1 MNKQQHALNS
11 ILRKLSIFKDL
22 EADHIQRLARL
33 STSKVFDAGHVIY
46 EEGSPSDEML
56 VLLKGRIIA
65 SSRGGAELAEI
76 EPGTSTGEMGVLT
89 DQPRSAKIT
98 AVEKCIAVVFSK
110 TQMTA
115 ALSSNSLMSLRLHAN
130 MVKLISDRLTAANN
144 KIDELQKRVKMLEEM
159 NSEDDVLEED
169 SEDLDESEELDDES
183 VEDVEETEQK
193 TEAAKDSSVSDEG

>member
-11 ILRKLSIFKDL
+11 ILRKLNIFKDL

-33 STSKVFDAGHVIY
+33 STSKVFEAGQVIY

-56 VLLKGRIIA
+56 VLLQGRIIA

-98 AVEKCIAVVFSK
+98 AIEKCIAVVFSK

-144 KIDELQKRVKMLEEM
+144 KIDELQKRLMILEEM
-159 NSEDDVLEED
+159 NDDG
-169 SEDLDESEELDDES
+169 DE
-183 VEDVEETEQK
+183 VEDGPEETEVEDGLDE
-193 TEAAKDSSVSDEG
+193 TEVTEEETEDSSASKEN

>member
-11 ILRKLSIFKDL
+11 ILRKLGIFKDL

-33 STSKVFDAGHVIY
+33 STSKVFEAGTVIY

-56 VLLKGRIIA
+56 VLLQGRIIA

-98 AVEKCIAVVFSK
+98 AVEKCIAVVFSI
-110 TQMTA
+110 
-115 ALSSNSLMSLRLHAN
+115 LFPN
-130 MVKLISDRLTAANN
+130 
-144 KIDELQKRVKMLEEM
+144 
-159 NSEDDVLEED
+159 
-169 SEDLDESEELDDES
+169 
-183 VEDVEETEQK
+183 
-193 TEAAKDSSVSDEG
+193 

>member
-11 ILRKLSIFKDL
+11 ILRKLHIFKDL

-33 STSKVFDAGHVIY
+33 STSKVFEAGQVIY

-56 VLLKGRIIA
+56 VLLQGRIIA

-98 AVEKCIAVVFSK
+98 AVEKCITVIFSK

-130 MVKLISDRLTAANN
+130 MVKLISDRLTVANN
-144 KIDELQKRVKMLEEM
+144 KIDELQKRVMMLEEM
-159 NSEDDVLEED
+159 NDDDDGVEDGPEEVEGSEEESEDSST
-169 SEDLDESEELDDES
+169 SE
-183 VEDVEETEQK
+183 
-193 TEAAKDSSVSDEG
+193 GN

>member
-33 STSKVFDAGHVIY
+33 STSKVFEAGQVIY

-56 VLLKGRIIA
+56 VLLQGRIIA

-98 AVEKCIAVVFSK
+98 AIEKCIAVVFSK

-144 KIDELQKRVKMLEEM
+144 KIDELQKRLMILEEM
-159 NSEDDVLEED
+159 NDDG
-169 SEDLDESEELDDES
+169 DE
-183 VEDVEETEQK
+183 VEDGPEETEVEDGPEE
-193 TEAAKDSSVSDEG
+193 TEVTEEETEDSSASKEN

>member
-1 MNKQQHALNS
+1 MNKQEHALNS
-11 ILRKLSIFKDL
+11 ILRKLHIFKDL

-33 STSKVFDAGHVIY
+33 STSKVFEAGQVIY

-56 VLLKGRIIA
+56 VLLQGRIIA

-76 EPGTSTGEMGVLT
+76 ETGTSTGEMGVLT

-98 AVEKCIAVVFSK
+98 AIEKSIAVVFSK

-144 KIDELQKRVKMLEEM
+144 KIDELQKRLMILEEM
-159 NSEDDVLEED
+159 NDDG
-169 SEDLDESEELDDES
+169 DE
-183 VEDVEETEQK
+183 VEDGPEETEV
-193 TEAAKDSSVSDEG
+193 TEEEAEDSSASKEN

>member
-33 STSKVFDAGHVIY
+33 SSSKVFEAGQVIY

-56 VLLKGRIIA
+56 VLLQGRLIA

-76 EPGTSTGEMGVLT
+76 EPGFSTGEMGVLT

-98 AVEKCIAVVFSK
+98 AVEKCIVVVFSK

-130 MVKLISDRLTAANN
+130 MVRLISERLTAENN
-144 KIDELQKRVKMLEEM
+144 KIDELQKRVLMLEEM
-159 NSEDDVLEED
+159 TDVDDGLGDDIEET
-169 SEDLDESEELDDES
+169 EE
-183 VEDVEETEQK
+183 VEETE
-193 TEAAKDSSVSDEG
+193 EANEKK

>member
-11 ILRKLSIFKDL
+11 ILRKLNIFKDL

-33 STSKVFDAGHVIY
+33 STSKVFEAGQVIY

-56 VLLKGRIIA
+56 VLLQGRIIA

-98 AVEKCIAVVFSK
+98 AIEKCIAVVFSK

-144 KIDELQKRVKMLEEM
+144 KIDELQKRLMILEEM
-159 NSEDDVLEED
+159 NDDG
-169 SEDLDESEELDDES
+169 DE
-183 VEDVEETEQK
+183 VEDGPEETEVEDGPDE
-193 TEAAKDSSVSDEG
+193 TEVTEEETEDSSASKEN